1 MFLVI
6 YPNGFYNKIVVGKD
20 YELIALGSVN
30 WHAKSGKKEVKNH
43 FQANGTIYNDKKSFI
58 NDRKLSRKLR
68 Y

>member
-1 MFLVI
+1 MDSIIKSWLER
-6 YPNGFYNKIVVGKD
+6 D

-30 WHAKSGKKEVKNH
+30 WHAKSGKKEVK
-43 FQANGTIYNDKKSFI
+43 GTIYNDKKSFI

>member
-1 MFLVI
+1 MDSIIKSWLER
-6 YPNGFYNKIVVGKD
+6 D

-30 WHAKSGKKEVKNH
+30 WHAKSGEKEVKNH